1 MTQLRY
7 ITLFAFVIAVSLL
20 SSAQAVLVETQS
32 NSVTDG
38 TITVAPGNNDRSD
51 WNSIPSYQS
60 DPSGD
65 AGAIDY
71 IGLQIAHDNNNIY
84 FHLQL
89 DTQAS
94 SQFLGFMHNMFLDT
108 DLDRSTGY
116 FGSSGFLSVGADY
129 LIQGNGYFN
138 FVGATQGAFSWNF
151 LGGVAFDDFP
161 TTDIELKIPRTALG
175 NPDAFDIVLNAA
187 TSPTEDY
194 YPNGA
199 TGGASGD
206 YFRYT
211 LVSVPEPSPV
221 LLMLLVSVV
230 IVSRGR
236 LLRFHPLGPC

>member
-1 MTQLRY
+1 MTQQRY
-7 ITLFAFVIAVSLL
+7 IALFAFVIAVSLV
-20 SSAQAVLVETQS
+20 SSAQAVLVETHS
-32 NSVTDG
+32 NFVTNG

-71 IGLQIAHDNNNIY
+71 LGLQIAHDNDNIY

-89 DTQAS
+89 DTQTS
-94 SQFLGFMHNMFLDT
+94 PQFLGFMHNMFLDT

-116 FGSSGFLSVGADY
+116 FGSGGFLSVGADY
-129 LIQGNGYFN
+129 LIQGSSYFN
-138 FVGATQGAFSWNF
+138 FSGATQGAFSWNF
-151 LGGVAFDDFP
+151 LGGGTFDDFP

-175 NPDAFDIVLNAA
+175 NPDAFDIVLNAD
-187 TSPTEDY
+187 TSPINDY

-206 YFRYT
+206 YFRYS
-211 LVSVPEPSPV
+211 LVSVPEPSPF
-221 LLMLLVSVV
+221 LLMLLVSACLVGQSTRK
-230 IVSRGR
+230 IIRA
-236 LLRFHPLGPC
+236 